1 MTTNSGALGL
11 LRDKRSDSTRQRGAR
26 DLRSVPNTASKPARP
41 RSRRLTGS
49 MVLAGLVA
57 GALLT
62 GCSTPHIAD
71 MSPQVTNKAEAAVP
85 KTTPVAHTATIV
97 KPKVRPTGDLAK
109 GSLVRKLDAGAL
121 SLAVNYWSDQKP
133 ETWSADK
140 AVVLRLSAHLERKGV
155 ISPTAVPVKISRFWV
170 TLDDGTSVSTLVD
183 DRGEFVITP
192 PYSYGSALTIRPANK
207 TATSAIM
214 SVEFDLLIETTP
226 TSKAYFRQTVL
237 DTVSL
242 HFVKNGS

>member
-1 MTTNSGALGL
+1 MTIISGALGL
-11 LRDKRSDSTRQRGAR
+11 PRNK
-26 DLRSVPNTASKPARP
+26 RP
-41 RSRRLTGS
+41 RWLTGS
-49 MVLAGLVA
+49 MALAGLVA

-62 GCSTPHIAD
+62 GCSTPHFAD
-71 MSPQVTNKAEAAVP
+71 MSPQVTNKAEAAAP
-85 KTTPVAHTATIV
+85 KTTSVAKTATIV

-121 SLAVNYWSDQKP
+121 SLVVNYWSDQDP
-133 ETWSADK
+133 ATWSADK

-170 TLDDGTSVSTLVD
+170 TLDDGTSVATLVD

-237 DTVSL
+237 DTVNL